1 MGLLKLICVLFLLSN
16 SELDG
21 KDSLNVEFKFSK
33 VLKIPDLSFLD
44 RTYTGLDILEQMD
57 FNPLRNKSIAVIT
70 NQTSLN
76 RNGKHLLDL
85 LNGISDIKVPFI
97 LSMEHGLWGIDDN
110 RAKMIG
116 RNNIEP
122 IQGAKIIDLYETYL
136 NPPDW
141 VMSKVDI
148 ILVDFQDTGSRYTT
162 YLATLSK
169 VFESAHDYDVPVIIL
184 DRPNPIRGDIVDGPL
199 PRTEFQSFES
209 YHLLPIRHGLT
220 LAEICLI
227 VNEMGWIKDLKR
239 VELIIVP
246 MSGWKRDMWFGETNL
261 IWKNLTPY
269 LINELNL
276 LAYNGM
282 DLFRGTNMN
291 IGFGTEKPYMMVGS
305 PWLSTSFLIEKLN
318 DQNLPGVSFRAIN
331 YRPNGSIYH
340 ARVPKYDGK
349 SCSGIEII
357 IEDKYYF
364 KPIATATS
372 ILILIQQLHPREFQ
386 WEKNDYIDKL
396 FGTNELRII
405 AAQKKT
411 PDHLPPIWLKD
422 VYKFNE
428 FRKPF
433 LIYQ

>member
-1 MGLLKLICVLFLLSN
+1 MKHLHIIFILFLISI
-16 SELDG
+16 SQLDG
-21 KDSLNVEFKFSK
+21 KDSSDIEFKYSK
-33 VLKIPDLSFLD
+33 IMAIPDLSFLD
-44 RTYTGLDILEQMD
+44 NVYSGLDILEQMD
-57 FNPLRNKSIAVIT
+57 FKPLKNKSIAILT
-70 NQTSLN
+70 NQTALN

-85 LNGISDIKVPFI
+85 LKEKKDINVPFI

-116 RNNIEP
+116 RNQIEP
-122 IQGAKIIDLYETYL
+122 VQGAQIIDMHTTYL
-136 NPPDW
+136 TPPNW
-141 VMSKVDI
+141 VMNKIDI

-169 VFESAHDYDVPVIIL
+169 VFESAHDYSVPVIIL
-184 DRPNPIRGDIVDGPL
+184 DRPNPIRGDIVDGPI

-239 VELIIVP
+239 VELNIVP
-246 MSGWKRDMWFGETNL
+246 MSGWKREMWFGETKL
-261 IWKNLTPY
+261 VWRNLTPS
-269 LINELNL
+269 LLNEINL

-291 IGFGTEKPYMMVGS
+291 IGFGTKTPYMIIGA
-305 PWLSTSFLIEKLN
+305 PWLSTPFIVEKLN
-318 DQNLPGVSFRAIN
+318 KQNLPGVLFKAIN
-331 YRPNGSIYH
+331 YRPSGSIYH
-340 ARVPKYDGK
+340 ARVPRYDGQ
-349 SCSGIEII
+349 SCSGIKIMI
-357 IEDKYYF
+357 QDRNLF
-364 KPIATATS
+364 KPIATATT

-396 FGTNELRII
+396 FGTNDLRII
-405 AAQKKT
+405 AAQKKP
-411 PDHLPPIWLKD
+411 PDHLPPLWLQD

-433 LIYQ
+433 LLYQ